1 MRSRFSFIIT
11 CLLPILS
18 SQPSL
23 AKELEVSVR
32 TEARS
37 VPVSVSLDFSA
48 SQLQAQEKRNYSDQ
62 LFEIFKKDLAAGDR
76 LTPISTKTDA
86 ATTPLRV
93 SLKIRY
99 PELSA
104 SCCFSGEGRENLKL
118 PPQLLSGILAEDRKK
133 IHLLADNVH
142 EALTGVPGICSGVI
156 LFTLS
161 TSHQQNEESLKQGEL
176 WTIDYDGANLAQ
188 RTEEKSLSVTPRF
201 IRSTSKFYPYL
212 YVSYKTGVPKIFI
225 NTFDK
230 LQGQRVISLR
240 GNQLMPDISC
250 HKNKL
255 VFVSD
260 INGNPDIFLQPF
272 SLASGT
278 LGKPFPLLNA
288 SFGTQGNP
296 TFSPDGT
303 KILFVSN
310 KDGSPRIYIMPIE
323 PEIGA
328 PYLLTKR
335 YRNCSCPSWSNNGR
349 FVAFCAVVKGFRQIF
364 VHDLATK
371 EDLQLTFS
379 PENKENP
386 SWAKDDWH
394 LVFSSGS
401 SDKSDIYLLSIFTK
415 KTTKITS
422 GPGEKRFPSWGAFA
436 SQPKR
441 LL

>member
-1 MRSRFSFIIT
+1 MRSFLSFIVT
-11 CLLPILS
+11 CLLQLLPFS
-18 SQPSL
+18 SSL

-37 VPVSVSLDFSA
+37 VPVNVVLDFSV
-48 SQLQAQEKRNYSDQ
+48 SQTQADNKRNYSEQ
-62 LFEIFKKDLAAGDR
+62 LFEIFKRDLAAGDR
-76 LTPISTKTDA
+76 LAPVASKNNASD
-86 ATTPLRV
+86 P
-93 SLKIRY
+93 SLKVLLRIRY
-99 PELSA
+99 PEISV
-104 SCCFSGEGRENLKL
+104 SCFFSGKMKEDFTF
-118 PPQLLSGILAEDRKK
+118 PPQLLSGVLGEDRKK
-133 IHLLADNVH
+133 VHLVADAVH
-142 EALTGVPGICSGVI
+142 EALTGIPGICSGVI

-161 TSHQQNEESLKQGEL
+161 NTCQQNEELLKQGEL

-188 RTEEKSLSVTPRF
+188 KTEEKSLSVTPKF
-201 IRSTSKFYPYL
+201 IRSPSKSCPYL

-230 LQGQRVISLR
+230 SQGQRVVSLR

-272 SLASGT
+272 SLTSGA

-310 KDGSPRIYIMPIE
+310 KDGSPRIYVMPIE
-323 PEIGA
+323 PELST

-335 YRNCSCPSWSNNGR
+335 YRNCSCPTWSNNGQ
-349 FVAFCAVVKGFRQIF
+349 FVAFCAVVKGTRQIF
-364 VHDLATK
+364 VHDLTTK

-386 SWAKDDWH
+386 SWAKDDRH

-401 SDKSDIYLLSIFTK
+401 SDKSDIYLLSVFTK
-415 KTTKITS
+415 KITKITS